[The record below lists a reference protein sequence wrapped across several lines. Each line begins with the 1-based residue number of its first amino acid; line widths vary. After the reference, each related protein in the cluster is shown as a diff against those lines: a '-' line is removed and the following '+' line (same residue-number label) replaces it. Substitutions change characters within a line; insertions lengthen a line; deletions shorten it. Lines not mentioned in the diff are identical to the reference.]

1 VRGSPAIG
9 GRTTVKLE
17 GKVVAL
23 TGAAGALGSALA
35 RGFAAEGVKALV
47 LVDVAAEQLEDLRIQ
62 LESRGAQARGASV
75 DVTDAQAV
83 DRLVEATVGEFGRLD
98 VMINNAGILNR
109 NGRIHNLD
117 DDEWRRVI
125 DVNLMGTLHG
135 MRAALRV
142 MRKQEGGGS
151 IVNTASTAGLT
162 AWPYASAY
170 GATKAAVI
178 QLTKVAAVEYA
189 RERVRV
195 NCVCPGTFVSN
206 IHAGLPQEA
215 LDAIAARHPLGLGRA
230 EDLVGAFVYLASDDA
245 RWTTG
250 TTLVVDGGY
259 SAP

>member
-1 VRGSPAIG
+1 VR
-9 GRTTVKLE
+9 LD
-17 GKVVAL
+17 GKIVVL
-23 TGAAGALGSALA
+23 TGAAGALGSAVA

-47 LVDVAAEQLEDLRIQ
+47 LVDVAAEQLEELRRQ
-62 LESRGAQARGASV
+62 LEARGTQARSVSV

-83 DRLVEATVGEFGRLD
+83 DGLVEATAGEFSRLD
-98 VMINNAGILNR
+98 IMINNAGILNR
-109 NGRIHNLD
+109 NARIHNLD

-151 IVNTASTAGLT
+151 IINTASAAGLT

-189 RERVRV
+189 RERIRV

-206 IHAGLPQEA
+206 IHAGLPQGA
-215 LDAIAARHPLGLGRA
+215 LDAIAARHPLGLGRP

-250 TTLVVDGGY
+250 AALVIDGGY